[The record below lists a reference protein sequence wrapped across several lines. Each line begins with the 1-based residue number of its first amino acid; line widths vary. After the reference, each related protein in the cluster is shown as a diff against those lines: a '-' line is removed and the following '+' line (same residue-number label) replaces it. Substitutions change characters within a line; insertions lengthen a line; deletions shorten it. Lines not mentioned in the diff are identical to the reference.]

1 MKKFGSMHCKHKVC
15 LRESALLLISV
26 MQSAAAS
33 LHFRTLRTVQCYFH
47 STVVVSVQQDT
58 QVSAGIPNLV
68 RLHVLID
75 LAAHHLGPGGKERQA
90 FHELL

>member
-1 MKKFGSMHCKHKVC
+1 MKKFGSMHCTHKVC

-33 LHFRTLRTVQCYFH
+33 LHFRKVQCYFQ

-58 QVSAGIPNLV
+58 QGSAGIPNLV

-75 LAAHHLGPGGKERQA
+75 LAAHHLGPGGQELQA